1 MIIKHVASI
10 CKRDRCMILYDDK
23 SSENVA
29 QWLSATGAVYPL
41 QNMPK
46 LDEKNIFTVFDITS
60 KQIEKITFRRD
71 TLPEKIDFRDVV
83 ECENVL
89 EPNGIEI
96 GTDGKTLIVLHT
108 SQGIRFIDKEYLRP
122 LSDYDMDILRFYER
136 TSTGGQLYIA
146 VKAGMMLEAI
156 IAPFNAVNDKF
167 VEKLQ
172 EITKDCEIAL
182 SIKKRKEGNA

>member
-1 MIIKHVASI
+1 M
-10 CKRDRCMILYDDK
+10 
-23 SSENVA
+23 
-29 QWLSATGAVYPL
+29 
-41 QNMPK
+41 
-46 LDEKNIFTVFDITS
+46 
-60 KQIEKITFRRD
+60 
-71 TLPEKIDFRDVV
+71 
-83 ECENVL
+83 

-182 SIKKRKEGNA
+182 SIKKRKEWNA

>member
-23 SSENVA
+23 SSENAA
-29 QWLSATGAVYPL
+29 QWLSATGAVYSL